1 MDQIRWEREY
11 DVNRSRKDSYN
22 QRSYIFP
29 NSPQSP
35 PQMQFTSPY
44 APGYRAQEP
53 QEMSYG
59 VSNVQV
65 MPDESS
71 TDPPSFS
78 LYNNLV
84 SREGN
89 LVQQQPQYQQSQYQ
103 QSQYQQA
110 QYEQPQY
117 QPLQYQQAQYQPS
130 QYQPSQF
137 QALQKQQVLQMPSE
151 NLELERWVTVF
162 GFKPELQSLVRQL
175 LSEQGEITKISQSV
189 PVDANWLH
197 VQFKTKQEA
206 QRALLRNP
214 TKLGESTIIGLIP
227 CTDRNVLLEA
237 PGDSGSGMF
246 PGTTGVGEDLGV
258 GVQPWQPGPKVQ
270 ERRGYGVNVVQE
282 GPKPAGIFTKLWDY
296 VIGW

>member
-1 MDQIRWEREY
+1 MQI
-11 DVNRSRKDSYN
+11 
-22 QRSYIFP
+22 
-29 NSPQSP
+29 
-35 PQMQFTSPY
+35 TSPY
-44 APGYRAQEP
+44 APGYRAQE

-78 LYNNLV
+78 LYNLV
-84 SREGN
+84 SREAN
-89 LVQQQPQYQQSQYQ
+89 LVQQPQYQQPQYQQPQYQQPQYQQPEYKQSQYQ

-110 QYEQPQY
+110 QY
-117 QPLQYQQAQYQPS
+117 QPS
-130 QYQPSQF
+130 QYQAPQIQ
-137 QALQKQQVLQMPSE
+137 QALQMPSD

-162 GFKPELQSLVRQL
+162 GYKPEVQALVRQF
-175 LSEQGEITKISQSV
+175 LSEQGEITKVSQNV
-189 PVDANWLH
+189 PTDANWLH

-214 TKLGESTIIGLIP
+214 TKLGESTIIGIIP

-246 PGTTGVGEDLGV
+246 PGTTSVGEDLGEDLGV